1 MTLLMDF
8 RLASAS
14 ARFGFVYTR
23 RGIGPEGTSS
33 WHRPSC
39 PPASTPTTCPRRSPD
54 AAGSAVRPWK
64 NIWSAGQG
72 VGSVDSVE
80 TVASLCDH
88 LEVEYGAAMESL
100 CRSLRKDADADRT
113 R

>member
-1 MTLLMDF
+1 VSSGLDPDHLPETVP
-8 RLASAS
+8 
-14 ARFGFVYTR
+14 GR
-23 RGIGPEGTSS
+23 RGFRG
-33 WHRPSC
+33 
-39 PPASTPTTCPRRSPD
+39 
-54 AAGSAVRPWK
+54 AAVE

-80 TVASLCDH
+80 TGASLCDH